1 MVRSNLLKHFQKKIV
16 DVSKGSAGGT
26 YQPLSCWQQGIVELE
41 CEPDDD
47 VQIVLRLII
56 KIWG

>member
-1 MVRSNLLKHFQKKIV
+1 M
-16 DVSKGSAGGT
+16 KGRGKGKGKEEALPIEAPSAEAVA
-26 YQPLSCWQQGIVELE
+26 QDEVLQGIVELE
-41 CEPDDD
+41 CESDDD